1 MTRTIQSRR
10 LMLILGITPVLAG
23 AWLGS
28 YAWRS
33 QANQAYRYPYA
44 VTSSNP
50 RSLQNEVNF
59 YTERIQRHPSDG
71 LDRAALATTYLK
83 LARSTGDSNYYH
95 LAEETARQSLAK
107 LPMYNTAAQLV
118 LARVAEAEHD
128 FPTTFKVIDQ
138 VLQTQPH
145 HPDAQTL
152 LVTSQLAVGRLPEA
166 SQTVQHL
173 VAQTP
178 TLGTYTLQA
187 LVHAAQGQ
195 DDQAIQAFQQALAAE
210 EPGEVAS
217 SAKTRTLLGRFY
229 AQRGQAQLARQ
240 LFQEAL
246 RIVPNDVLARV
257 EQAKLETQQGNYQ
270 QAEAIYAQISET
282 PATTNGL
289 DHEVIQGQALLK
301 ALQGDRAAANQL
313 WAKAEQDFYRGH
325 EHEDEHRSE
334 DHHEHGD
341 EHEHG
346 DDHGSEHS
354 HSQQHDKAA
363 HANSQNHEPEEEH
376 ASFGHRRDLARV
388 LLTRGTAPDISAA
401 LVLMQAEVQIRRDVE
416 TLEVYAWALQ
426 QSDRAQEAQTVL
438 QEAMKM
444 GTRDAKLFYR
454 ASKVEQL
461 LGNRQQAQVYLET
474 AQAINPHFDRK
485 LRQML
490 QLG

>member
-1 MTRTIQSRR
+1 MTRMQPRR
-10 LMLILGITPVLAG
+10 LILILGVITPVFAG
-23 AWLGS
+23 SLFGFQT
-28 YAWRS
+28 WRS
-33 QANQAYRYPYA
+33 QASHRYPYA
-44 VTSSNP
+44 VTSGHS
-50 RSLQNEVNF
+50 RSLQNEINF
-59 YTERIQRHPSDG
+59 YTERIRRNPSDG

-83 LARSTGDSNYYH
+83 LARSTGNSSYYH
-95 LAEETARQSLAK
+95 LAEDTARQSLAN
-107 LPMYNTAAQLV
+107 LPMNNTAAQLV

-138 VLQTQPH
+138 VLQKQPH

-166 SQTVQHL
+166 SQTAQRL

-178 TLGTYTLQA
+178 TLGTYTLKA

-246 RIVPNDVLARV
+246 RIVPNNTLTRV

-270 QAEAIYAQISET
+270 RAEAIYAQISET
-282 PATTNGL
+282 PDTANGL
-289 DHEVIQGQALLK
+289 DHEVIQGRALLK
-301 ALQGDRAAANQL
+301 GLQGDRAAANQL
-313 WAKAEQDFYRGH
+313 WAKAEQDFH
-325 EHEDEHRSE
+325 NQHDHEDPPDPE
-334 DHHEHGD
+334 
-341 EHEHG
+341 
-346 DDHGSEHS
+346 
-354 HSQQHDKAA
+354 QNKAA
-363 HANSQNHEPEEEH
+363 HKHDHQHDEASHDHDHPQDKDH
-376 ASFGHRRDLARV
+376 ASFGHRRDLARL
-388 LLTRGTAPDISAA
+388 LLTRGTTTDIAEA
-401 LVLMQAEVQIRRDVE
+401 LALMQAEVQLRRDAE
-416 TLEVYAWALQ
+416 TLEIYAWALQ
-426 QSDRAQEAQTVL
+426 NSDRPQEAQTVL

-454 ASKVEQL
+454 ASKIEQL
-461 LGNRQQAQVYLET
+461 LGTWQQARVYLAA
-474 AQAINPHFDRK
+474 AQDINPHFDRK